1 LGAVITKLIDEK
13 FPKVFSPVVNSVLNA
28 IIDANKESV
37 FIRKRIRDLLFGYK
51 VEMLET
57 IDKMLK
63 PLKMFGI
70 QYQSLPNNMF
80 GLLYNLNNTPEGP
93 FEIYTGIGDDSQSL
107 GQIVSWKGLKSDIYQ
122 FY

>member
-1 LGAVITKLIDEK
+1 MGAVITKLIDEK

-80 GLLYNLNNTPEGP
+80 GLLHNRNNTHEGP

-107 GQIVSWKGLKSDIYQ
+107 GQIVSWKGLKSDKYQ